1 MQEIMRVVIICDC
14 ENSARANA
22 YPVQLVVHLQ
32 RSGQFECVQ
41 HGTFWLRVP
50 DARFDVV
57 HIQWPEALLDSRD
70 PKDSEIAKLRDIL
83 NHWKCNGTKIAVTIH
98 NEYPHGRDNASFRKV
113 YDIVYDAADGFVHLG
128 EASQAI
134 LNRRYGNLTNGKAH
148 AIINHGD
155 YSWLP
160 NAVSKP
166 EAKRILGIPTDMELI
181 LVLGEIR
188 SREELELVKEGFER
202 ARLQNSALMVV
213 GRLPFPSRKRVGHY
227 LVRVPFFLRRNT
239 FLHEGLIAVEEMQHY
254 LNAASLL
261 VIPRIHSINS
271 GNVALGFT
279 FGRVV
284 VGPDYAVVGEQLRL
298 TENPVY
304 KPGDPES
311 LATALQ
317 VAMVASRDGKG
328 DVNRRWASENMNWEN
343 IASAHCRFYHLL
355 LDSNQERQTFN
366 SANTLRHI

>member
-1 MQEIMRVVIICDC
+1 MRVVIICDC

-32 RSGQFECVQ
+32 RGGLCECVQ
-41 HGTFWLRVP
+41 HGTFWLAVP
-50 DARFDVV
+50 EAHFDVV

-70 PKDSEIAKLRDIL
+70 PEDAEIAKLRDIL
-83 NHWKCNGTKIAVTIH
+83 KHWKRNGTKIAVTIH
-98 NEYPHGRDNASFRKV
+98 NEYPHGRDISSLRKV
-113 YDIVYDAADGFVHLG
+113 YEAVYDAADGFVHLG

-134 LNRRYGNLTNGKAH
+134 LNRRYANFTDGKAH
-148 AIINHGD
+148 TIINHGD

-160 NAVSKP
+160 NSVSKL
-166 EAKRILGIPTDMELI
+166 EAKRILGIPTDTEVI

-188 SREELELVKEGFER
+188 SREELELVNEGFDR
-202 ARLQNSALMVV
+202 ARLPNSALMVV
-213 GRLPFPSRKRVGHY
+213 GRLPFPSRKGAQHY
-227 LVRVPFFLRRNT
+227 LIRVPFFLRRNK
-239 FLHEGLIAVEEMQHY
+239 FLHEGLIAVGEMQHY

-279 FGRVV
+279 FGKVV

-304 KPGDPES
+304 KPGDPDS

-317 VAMVASRDGKG
+317 AGLVASHDGKG
-328 DVNRRWASENMNWEN
+328 DVNRRWASENMNWKN
-343 IASAHCRFYHLL
+343 IALAHCRFYHSL
-355 LDSNQERQTFN
+355 LDSNQVRQPFN
-366 SANTLRHI
+366 RASALRHI